1 MNEEVL
7 PEPKKGI
14 DPRWVPL
21 GVTTAGTFMSI
32 LDNNIINVALPT
44 ILKDFNSSLG
54 QGQLVVTAYVMA
66 LVIVIPMSGF
76 LGERLG
82 MKRLYMFV
90 LGAFITGSALC
101 GLAPNI
107 GALILFRA
115 IQGLGGGMLQPL
127 GMAIVFSMITPL
139 ERPRFVAIL
148 GMPVLL
154 APLIGPAV
162 GGYLVEYVGWRFVF
176 FLNVP
181 VGLINIVLAYKILK
195 ETAIKKDTKLDVMGL
210 TFATLAFPSLLF
222 AASRGTEIGWTSP
235 VIILLTVSGLIAFG
249 LFIRHELRH
258 HDPML
263 KLRLY
268 AAPMFRLAM
277 FVQWIGI
284 FSLFGLNVIV
294 PLYLQRVHEMG
305 AADAGRVLIPMGIVA
320 FITMNVAGKFYE
332 RIGPKPII
340 MGGLAVLAASTVG
353 WSFATPGTNTWI
365 LVILVSMRG
374 LGIGMF
380 GQFVQIVAYN
390 TVNQEDLPRATS
402 LVTTGQRLTT
412 AFSTAI
418 LSSVLIVGLTFTNAP
433 AGTSI
438 AAGTAPLDA
447 QAQAFRYAFWL
458 MTGLSVLGI
467 ILASRMRDEALEKQ
481 KRERSITV
489 TNTTL
494 SRASAPR
501 TSETGGSG

>member
-1 MNEEVL
+1 MNEEAL
-7 PEPKKGI
+7 TEPKKGI
-14 DPRWVPL
+14 DPRWIPL
-21 GVTTAGTFMSI
+21 AVTTAGTFMAI
-32 LDNNIINVALPT
+32 LDNNIINIALPS
-44 ILKDFNSSLG
+44 ILTDFNASLG

-76 LGERLG
+76 LGERIG

-101 GLAPNI
+101 GFAPNI
-107 GALILFRA
+107 GSMIFFRML
-115 IQGLGGGMLQPL
+115 QGLGGGMLQPL

-148 GMPVLL
+148 GMPTLL

-162 GGYLVEYVGWRFVF
+162 GGYLVQYVGWRFVF
-176 FLNVP
+176 FINVP
-181 VGLINIVLAYKILK
+181 VGLINIVFAYKILK
-195 ETAIKKDTKLDVMGL
+195 ETVVKKDTRLDVKGL

-222 AASRGTEIGWTSP
+222 AASRGSEIGWTSP
-235 VIILLTVSGLIAFG
+235 VILLLTISGVISFG

-284 FSLFGLNVIV
+284 FSLFGLNVII

-305 AADAGRVLIPMGIVA
+305 AADAGQVLIPMGIIA
-320 FITMNVAGKFYE
+320 FITMNVAGKLYE
-332 RIGPKPII
+332 RVGPRPII
-340 MGGLAVLAASTVG
+340 MSGLTVMAVSTFL
-353 WSFATPGTNTWI
+353 WTFATAGTSTWI
-365 LVILVSMRG
+365 LVVLVSMRG
-374 LGIGMF
+374 LGLGLF

-390 TVNQEDLPRATS
+390 TVEQEDLPRATS

-418 LSSVLIVGLTFTNAP
+418 LTTILIVGLTFTNAP

-447 QAQAFRYAFWL
+447 QAQAFRYAFWV
-458 MTGLSVLGI
+458 MTAMSILGI
-467 ILASRMRDEALEKQ
+467 ILASRLRDEALEKLQ
-481 KRERSITV
+481 RERAIAKEER
-489 TNTTL
+489 TL
-494 SRASAPR
+494 ALASSAR
-501 TSETGGSG
+501 TSEGGGSG